1 MELIHSS
8 VHILDY
14 DKDPLKFIEK
24 VARTCYKSEDK
35 INDVS
40 AYTFVKKLY
49 NNGHY
54 AMLEFYPFYF
64 KMQKELAN
72 DYIKY
77 NSFPHING
85 DFMIY
90 HSIRHPF
97 VDVSCNLRT
106 AILLSKED
114 SHISTEIVAEYPQLY
129 FLFPKGRKYDKLCTL
144 VKRENV
150 HLSLRYYTARFI
162 CDRGVSHE
170 LVRHRKCSF
179 AQESTRY
186 CNYSKQDHIKFII
199 PSFLD
204 LFETTYNNVADYLD
218 KNNMSADSDNTI
230 AGRFA
235 FSLLQAEKT
244 YFHLISA
251 GCSPQQARA
260 ILPNALKTEIIVQAK
275 LSEWKHIFK
284 LRLASGAHP
293 DMIAVIRK
301 LRSQF
306 ALLNTNVDL
315 YIG

>member
-1 MELIHSS
+1 MELINPSAT
-8 VHILDY
+8 LMDY
-14 DKDPLKFIEK
+14 DNDPLKFIEL
-24 VARTCYKSEDK
+24 VARNCYKSEDK
-35 INDVS
+35 ITDLS

-49 NNGHY
+49 NNGHH

-77 NSFPHING
+77 NSLPDVNG
-85 DFMIY
+85 DFMI
-90 HSIRHPF
+90 STSVKHPF
-97 VDVSCNLRT
+97 VDASCNLRT
-106 AILLSKED
+106 AMLLSKKD
-114 SHISTEIVAEYPQLY
+114 PHISSEIVAEYPQLY
-129 FLFPKGRKYDKLCTL
+129 FLFPRNRKHDKICTL

-170 LVRHRKCSF
+170 IVRHRKCSF

-186 CNYSKQDHIKFII
+186 CNYSKEDHIKFII

-204 LFETTYNNVADYLD
+204 LFETTYSNVADFLD

-235 FSLLQAEKT
+235 FSLFQAEKT
-244 YFHLISA
+244 YFHLIA
-251 GCSPQQARA
+251 AKCTPQQARA
-260 ILPNALKTEIIVQAK
+260 VLPNALKTEIIVQAK

-284 LRLASGAHP
+284 LRTVTGAHP
-293 DMIAVIRK
+293 DMIKVARQ
-301 LRSQF
+301 LRSHF
-306 ALLNTNVDL
+306 TLLNDNINIYL
-315 YIG
+315 G